1 MGKRSL
7 QAAFFCCLAASVP
20 ATLFAQS
27 RKEIGTV
34 VTTQGSVSVRD
45 PSGAVRNAERRG
57 DIYEGDTIIVADAGF
72 VSLRMVDNAHLS
84 LGPATEFM
92 FSAYRFDGKPGT
104 KDSVVMNLLRGCF
117 RTTVGSAGSG
127 RRDEYRVETPVAN
140 IDVDASFHGA
150 AMLGDRLYTAT
161 WDGAT
166 VVSNTIG
173 TLNLGNYGDYEYSR
187 TLPGQ
192 APRGLLALV
201 PEAACEP
208 PEAFD
213 GRVEPYRI
221 TERDRD
227 EDDDEGDR

>member
-7 QAAFFCCLAASVP
+7 DAALFCFLAALMPFTS
-20 ATLFAQS
+20 LAQN

-34 VTTQGSVSVRD
+34 VTTQGHVTLRD
-45 PSGAVRNAERRG
+45 ASGALRDAARRSP
-57 DIYEGDTIIVADAGF
+57 IHEGDTVLVADDGF
-72 VSLRMVDNAHLS
+72 ASMRMADNAHLS
-84 LGPATEFM
+84 LGPATEFA
-92 FSAYRFDGKPGT
+92 FNSYRFDGRPDT
-104 KDSVVMNLLRGCF
+104 RDSVVLHLLRGCF
-117 RTTVGSAGSG
+117 RTTVGTAGSD

-166 VVSNTIG
+166 VVSNTVG

-192 APRGLLALV
+192 APRGLHALV
-201 PEAACEP
+201 PEASCEP
-208 PEAFD
+208 PRELD
-213 GRVEPYRI
+213 GDVKPYRV
-221 TERDRD
+221 TVRRREG
-227 EDDDEGDR
+227 ED